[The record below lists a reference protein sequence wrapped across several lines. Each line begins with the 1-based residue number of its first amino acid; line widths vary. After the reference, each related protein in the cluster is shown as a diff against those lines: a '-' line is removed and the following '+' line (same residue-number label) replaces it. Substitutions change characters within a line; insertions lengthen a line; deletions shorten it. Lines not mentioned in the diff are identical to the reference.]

1 MVLLRIA
8 SIPLFFWCTNPHNPH
23 EFGYPVGSVC
33 RENHSFPPVKR
44 HGAGSSPAPW
54 RLGSKILF
62 PAHSVSLW
70 SSSESLAF
78 IHSLSVSTRMSLG
91 LCAEGKIGSP
101 LPHTTPV
108 PVNRKGIR
116 EFVLIILLFSL
127 TNPSSEFA
135 GEGCIAFWKIKFR
148 HEKIIFFFQ
157 IFFS

>member
-1 MVLLRIA
+1 MLAPILCLFWCRRLYGTVTSPPGARGFSVVLLRIP
-8 SIPLFFWCTNPHNPH
+8 SIPLFPWCTNPHNPH

-54 RLGSKILF
+54 RLGSKIIF

-108 PVNRKGIR
+108 PVAKKRN
-116 EFVLIILLFSL
+116 
-127 TNPSSEFA
+127 
-135 GEGCIAFWKIKFR
+135 
-148 HEKIIFFFQ
+148 
-157 IFFS
+157 